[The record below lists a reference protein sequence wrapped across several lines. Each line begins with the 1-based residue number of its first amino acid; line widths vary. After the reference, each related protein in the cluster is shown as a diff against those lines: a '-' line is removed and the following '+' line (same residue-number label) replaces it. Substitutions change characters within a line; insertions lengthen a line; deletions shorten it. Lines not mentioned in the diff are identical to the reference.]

1 MYNIVLWPL
10 ESCARSVHAMPGFM
24 SPEPNQKMLIYGVG
38 KSGKVGEIEFQL
50 CLWSLNLGTLPKFY
64 DGFP

>member
-1 MYNIVLWPL
+1 MYNILLWPL

-38 KSGKVGEIEFQL
+38 KSGKVGEIQFQL
-50 CLWSLNLGTLPKFY
+50 CRFITPQEY
-64 DGFP
+64 